1 LEDPRVHRNC
11 LAQERHVIWSKE
23 QHVADA
29 NQQATQR
36 VARNDAQ
43 IATDANKRVAQTQTS
58 ECSKFMGTH

>member
-1 LEDPRVHRNC
+1 
-11 LAQERHVIWSKE
+11 
-23 QHVADA
+23 VADA